1 MPVMEGT
8 VEAVKPS
15 KTINTKYGE
24 KQHFSFKVGDSWYTI
39 QFVNVGQEPVQ
50 KGMGVSF
57 KYDEEKNGQYTNLVV
72 DKKSLEKSNVVAG
85 SSSNN
90 NGGNWNRNSGETNPQ
105 VDNRQDSIM
114 RQSSL
119 HYAALVVG
127 QTLTSK
133 SDLDQAAMDVVSIAD
148 TFFLP
153 YAKYG
158 STDNHKEE
166 ENNQVNHQNQQDNEE
181 HPFDDEIGF

>member
-15 KTINTKYGE
+15 KTINTKYGD
-24 KQHFSFKVGDSWYTI
+24 KQHFSFKVGESWYTI

-50 KGMGVSF
+50 KGMGISF

-72 DKKSLEKSNVVAG
+72 DKKSLEKSQAVAVG
-85 SSSNN
+85 TSANGANATQPPSS
-90 NGGNWNRNSGETNPQ
+90 
-105 VDNRQDSIM
+105 DNRQDSIM